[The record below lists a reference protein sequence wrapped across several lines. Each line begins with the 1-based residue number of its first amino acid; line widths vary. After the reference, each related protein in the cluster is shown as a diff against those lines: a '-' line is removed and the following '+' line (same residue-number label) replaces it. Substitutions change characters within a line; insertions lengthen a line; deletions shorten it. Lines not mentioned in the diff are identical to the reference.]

1 MEEILMPT
9 LPYFVAQCILL
20 LVMTLIPETILTPLR
35 WFAGYVP
42 RVPVPSLLNYF

>member
-1 MEEILMPT
+1 
-9 LPYFVAQCILL
+9 
-20 LVMTLIPETILTPLR
+20 MTLIPETILKPLE